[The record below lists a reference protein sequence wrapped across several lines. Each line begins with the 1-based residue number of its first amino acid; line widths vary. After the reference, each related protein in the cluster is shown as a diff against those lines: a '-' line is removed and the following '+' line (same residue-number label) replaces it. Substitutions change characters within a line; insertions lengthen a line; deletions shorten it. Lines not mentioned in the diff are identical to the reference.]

1 MTQKNYIGAPEDK
14 ESTLKMKSPWATG
27 QKGVKN
33 NQDRDT
39 EDNSNQKMNLYNFAY
54 FTLFITVKTTT
65 KLSLEHS
72 DKFDI
77 ESL

>member
-1 MTQKNYIGAPEDK
+1 
-14 ESTLKMKSPWATG
+14 MKSTWETG
-27 QKGVKN
+27 QKGFKN

-39 EDNSNQKMNLYNFAY
+39 EDNGNQKMNLYNFAY
-54 FTLFITVKTTT
+54 FTLFITIKTTT

-72 DKFDI
+72 DKFEI

>member
-1 MTQKNYIGAPEDK
+1 
-14 ESTLKMKSPWATG
+14 MKSTWETG